1 MIKLFGFFSLF
12 ESQVHMGIIWKIDH
26 FDLFACFVFRVEP
39 DPVASM
45 VPTLVEP
52 VPVVTGNTNHVTWTK
67 N

>member
-1 MIKLFGFFSLF
+1 
-12 ESQVHMGIIWKIDH
+12 MGIIWEIDH

-39 DPVASM
+39 DPVAPM
-45 VPTLVEP
+45 VATLVEP